1 MAYRAIFSRGSAAA
15 GAAGASVA
23 SIPAAAEC
31 RAANRGQHPTS
42 VQNHHKASRLVH
54 NFDSF
59 LLQGYYSLV
68 CGLSI
73 VRRWQNSQ
81 CLFHS

>member
-31 RAANRGQHPTS
+31 RAASREHPAS
-42 VQNHHKASRLVH
+42 VQSHHKASRLVQ
-54 NFDSF
+54 NLDP
-59 LLQGYYSLV
+59 LLLHGHHSTNY
-68 CGLSI
+68 GLTD
-73 VRRWQNSQ
+73 RA
-81 CLFHS
+81 